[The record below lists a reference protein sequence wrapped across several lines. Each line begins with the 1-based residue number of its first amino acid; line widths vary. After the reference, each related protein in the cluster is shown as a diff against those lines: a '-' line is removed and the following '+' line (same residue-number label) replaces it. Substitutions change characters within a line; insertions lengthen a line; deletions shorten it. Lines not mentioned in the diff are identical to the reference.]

1 MKKAKSFLF
10 ISAVLV
16 CSVLCTLLVSCDVE
30 PSYELSD
37 YIKGTWEWKSGTNAS
52 YSRLTFYDAGRVKEE
67 YYVSGGQGGT
77 EYGDYEIKHYD
88 YDDSYYVSISFDKTT
103 MSLKYN
109 TEEHFLFNGDTKYI
123 KK

>member
-1 MKKAKSFLF
+1 MKSFF
-10 ISAVLV
+10 SKVVLLICV
-16 CSVLCTLLVSCDVE
+16 VLCTLLVSCDVE

-37 YIKGTWEWKSGTNAS
+37 YIKGTWEWKSSNGS

-77 EYGDYEIKHYD
+77 EYGDYEITYFD
-88 YDDSYYVSISFDKTT
+88 YDGSYYAKISFDKTSL
-103 MSLKYN
+103 SLKYN
-109 TEEHFLFNGDTKYI
+109 KDEHFLISGDRKYI